1 MYIVYIK
8 EIRSFFSSLIG
19 YMALGVFF
27 LMLGL
32 MTWVFP
38 DYSILEYG
46 YASLDSFF
54 ELAPF
59 VFLFLIPAVTMR
71 AFAEEWQTGT
81 YELLV
86 TKPVSLAQIVGG
98 KFLASW
104 TLVILALLPTVLY
117 WYTVHILGSPV
128 GNVDFGAT
136 LGSYLGLFLLG
147 GVFVAIGLFSSAL
160 TANQIVAF
168 LLGALLCFL
177 LFWGFLY
184 ISKVPLFV
192 GRVDDLIQQLGID
205 YHYLSISRGVVDSRD
220 VIYYL
225 SIIIAFLMLTGYVI
239 QRKKG

>member
-192 GRVDDLIQQLGID
+192 GRVDDLIQQLGIN

>member
-1 MYIVYIK
+1 MYIIFIK
-8 EIRSFFSSLIG
+8 EIKAFFSSLIG
-19 YMALGVFF
+19 YMALGVF
-27 LMLGL
+27 LMLLGL

-38 DYSILEYG
+38 DYSVLEYG
-46 YASLDSFF
+46 YASLDAFF

-86 TKPVSLAQIVGG
+86 TKPVTLAQIVGG
-98 KFLASW
+98 KFFAAWL
-104 TLVILALLPTVLY
+104 LVLFALLPTGLY
-117 WYTVHILGSPV
+117 WYTIHELGSPA
-128 GNVDFGAT
+128 GNMDFGAT
-136 LGSYLGLFLLG
+136 MGSYIGLLLLG

-177 LFWGFLY
+177 VFWGFLFF
-184 ISKVPLFV
+184 SKLPFFV
-192 GRVDDLIQQLGID
+192 GRSDDLIQQFGIE

-220 VIYYL
+220 VLYFL
-225 SIIIAFLMLTGYVI
+225 SVITAFLMLTGFVI